1 MLSTRQMKTTDALKP
16 LAQELRQLAQLFEV
30 YAREEDH
37 FSSSEFQLRVSEQ
50 TKQLSLLIRQG
61 TKPVQVAGEIIRTPE
76 GRLCIEDTS
85 FYLTAGQHLEYWS
98 HLEGRHVPSRLAY
111 SHRLFLVDR
120 PHLKLE
126 GLHVLIRESLIPR

>member
-1 MLSTRQMKTTDALKP
+1 MLASHQLKTSHALKP

-37 FSSSEFQLRVSEQ
+37 FSSSEFQQRVSEQ
-50 TKQLSLLIRQG
+50 TKELSLLIRHG
-61 TKPVQVAGEIIRTPE
+61 TKPVQYAGEVIRTPE

-98 HLEGRHVPSRLAY
+98 HQEARHVPSRLAY

-126 GLHVLIRESLIPR
+126 GLHVLVRQL